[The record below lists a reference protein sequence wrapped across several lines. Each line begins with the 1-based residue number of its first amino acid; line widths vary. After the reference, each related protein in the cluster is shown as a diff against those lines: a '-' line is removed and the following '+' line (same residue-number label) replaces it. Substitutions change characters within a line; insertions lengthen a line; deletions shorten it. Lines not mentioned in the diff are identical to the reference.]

1 MMELQSSWTIL
12 TRRADIGPSPL
23 SFAQQRLWFLDQLHP
38 NTSVYNQCQAVR
50 LKGPLDRRALER
62 ALNEIRHDVLRT
74 TFDTVDHEPVQIVA
88 PYEPVP
94 LTVLDYANLPDDQ
107 RQDATIESLAL
118 HLDAEMESLLA
129 QNGGVVHARS
139 RD

>member
-1 MMELQSSWTIL
+1 
-12 TRRADIGPSPL
+12 
-23 SFAQQRLWFLDQLHP
+23 
-38 NTSVYNQCQAVR
+38 
-50 LKGPLDRRALER
+50 
-62 ALNEIRHDVLRT
+62 
-74 TFDTVDHEPVQIVA
+74 
-88 PYEPVP
+88 

-118 HLDAEMESLLA
+118 HLDAEMESLVA